1 MGVNKYRLEKEDN
14 VDVLV
19 IDNSKVREEQINRI
33 EQVKKER
40 DNARVYIRHISYV
53 LQHTYKIK
61 LT

>member
-33 EQVKKER
+33 EQVKKTR
-40 DNARVYIRHISYV
+40 DNAKVYIILYV
-53 LQHTYKIK
+53 LHIR
-61 LT
+61 LN

>member
-1 MGVNKYRLEKEDN
+1 VGVNKYRLEKEDN

-19 IDNSKVREEQINRI
+19 IDNSKVREEQIDRI
-33 EQVKKER
+33 EQVKKTR
-40 DNARVYIRHISYV
+40 DNAKVYIILYV